1 MIDIENILKRVDIP
15 TVLQSLVE
23 GWAPGVNVSCPMAAT
38 KHENGTDNSK
48 GMSISVDGK
57 VFCHACGY
65 KATSVIN
72 LYNDIFG
79 YEFVEGCKAFYAEY
93 VEPLVPDEYYQSAHE
108 ELLKKPLILAR
119 LDGIRGIK
127 QSVVKH
133 YKLGWKGNRL
143 IIPIFNELGFCVNV
157 RKYDLLK
164 TSNIK
169 LLSYDKGFGKARLYP
184 LSSLQHKKV
193 YLFEGETDTLCAL
206 QAGIN
211 GITVTTGAGVW
222 TEEFSKAFLDKDVII
237 VPDTDEAGQKGLQ
250 LRGKALQQFASSVSY
265 ISLPVPKGKKDF
277 TDFFIDNAKGS
288 IVKFLALPI
297 KAFTTTIDK
306 KVIPS
311 TVPLAL
317 ENVLCFAAQGTEA
330 VNMERANTL
339 LDYLKGNGA
348 FFKNI
353 LGVLFYARKK
363 DTLLRVSVQ
372 DSQFLGFLSRLSPL
386 LNTATSSG
394 KFVMQHIINSAQALC
409 TFSKSAF
416 WSVLNGHD
424 LYLSGTEGN
433 IMHFKDGKYTLLP
446 NAVNKENVLLELPQH
461 TIPFHVVQNVHGA
474 GVQMLWDKVFS
485 NIAVSDENR
494 YLLMCWMLGI
504 FFRVEVRNKPLMR
517 LSASTAYGKSTAS
530 KLLSILL
537 YGDEM
542 LHHSASTM
550 ASMYSLASEYPLLIF
565 DNLETR
571 NMVPALEDF
580 LIVAATGGMKSKRV
594 MDTTSAVAFER
605 IDSLVL
611 TNGIE
616 PFSKHEILN
625 RTIELPLNIDRYGK
639 THFHELKI
647 IEDLK
652 ACRNSIIFSV
662 VGLLSKR
669 VIPRFMSNEV
679 QRIAKH
685 FGPHSKERF
694 NEYFG
699 LMAII
704 LDAIWPYMPAKGY
717 ALPHDLVNQWI
728 GAQNVEAKASDEG
741 TNDVLYFLDT
751 FAKRRHNLLDADTLV
766 EHKSGQTIMRCT
778 TRDLLSDFR
787 LLSKHLSIK
796 CPWNNEKQLG
806 VRLADASEILHKAGW
821 EHAKKLNNGRKI
833 HVFSKKGF
841 SAKKD

>member
-1 MIDIENILKRVDIP
+1 MLNIEDIIKRVDVP
-15 TVLQSLVE
+15 VVLQSLVE
-23 GWAPGVNVSCPMAAT
+23 GWAPGVNVSCPMAGT

-48 GMSISVDGK
+48 SMSISVDGK

-65 KATSVIN
+65 KATTVVN

-79 YEFVEGCKAFYAEY
+79 YEFIEGCKAFYSEF
-93 VEPLVPDEYYQSAHE
+93 VEPLVPDEYYLTAHE
-108 ELLKKPLILAR
+108 ELLKKPLMLAR
-119 LDGIRGIK
+119 LEGMRGIK
-127 QSVVKH
+127 TSIIKH
-133 YKLGWKGNRL
+133 YKLGWKMNRL
-143 IIPIFNELGFCVNV
+143 TIPILNELDFCVNV

-169 LLSYDKGFGKARLYP
+169 ILSYDKGFGRARLYP

-222 TEEFSKAFLDKDVII
+222 TEEMSKAFLDKDVII
-237 VPDTDEAGQKGLQ
+237 VPDTDTAGQAGLQ
-250 LRGKALQQFASSVSY
+250 LRGKALLQYANSVSY
-265 ISLPVPKGKKDF
+265 ITLPVPKGKKDF
-277 TDFFIDNAKGS
+277 TDFFIDVAKGS
-288 IVKFLALPI
+288 IAKFLDLPI
-297 KAFTTTIDK
+297 KPFVTTS
-306 KVIPS
+306 KVLAKI
-311 TVPLAL
+311 TTPLAL
-317 ENVLCFAAQGTEA
+317 ENVLVFSPNATEA
-330 VNMERANTL
+330 INMERASTL

-353 LGVLFYARKK
+353 VGVLFYARKGGEI
-363 DTLLRVSVQ
+363 LRVSLS

-394 KFVMQHIINSAQALC
+394 KFVMQHLVNSAQALC
-409 TFSKSAF
+409 SFSKSAF
-416 WSVLNGHD
+416 WSVLHGND

-433 IMHFKDGKYTLLP
+433 LFHFRDGKHTTIP
-446 NAVNKENVLLELPQH
+446 NAINKSNILLELPNH
-461 TIPFHVVQNVHGA
+461 TIPFHIAQDKAGH

-485 NIAVSDENR
+485 NIAISDENR

-571 NMVPALEDF
+571 NMVQALEDF

-639 THFHELKI
+639 AHFHELKI

-652 ACRNSIIFSV
+652 LHRNSIIFSV

-685 FGPHSKERF
+685 FDPHSKERF

-704 LDAIWPYMPAKGY
+704 LDAIWPYLPAKGY
-717 ALPHDLVNQWI
+717 ALPHDLVNFWI
-728 GAQNVEAKASDEG
+728 SSQNVAAKSSDEG

-751 FAKRRHNLLDADTLV
+751 FAKRRRNLLDAEVAV
-766 EHKSGQTIMRCT
+766 EHKNGCTIIKCT

-787 LLSKHLSIK
+787 LLAKHLSMK
-796 CPWNNEKQLG
+796 CPWGSERQLG
-806 VRLADASEILHKAGW
+806 TRLADASGILHKAGW
-821 EHAKKLNNGRKI
+821 ERNQKIVNGRRI
-833 HVFSKKGF
+833 YEFSKKDY
-841 SAKKD
+841 SKKA